1 MNSPANRGVLLVDG
15 ARYEEA
21 FTWLYERYAE
31 HSILPLL
38 SGTDYEPIA
47 EAGPILID
55 APQGSTPH
63 HAWRSGT
70 DMQSA
75 IWLES
80 ERSAEELW
88 AMLQRRLRILAP
100 DGREYWLR
108 IADAQPLYQAWSD
121 GAQWPDGFWHGV
133 ERVWLLHQGNIF
145 CAWHNRSPQHD
156 AAPLN
161 TGIDAQLTLD
171 WPLLEALA
179 RTAETTQEV

>member
-1 MNSPANRGVLLVDG
+1 MTATRGVLLVDG
-15 ARYEEA
+15 ARYESA
-21 FTWLYERYAE
+21 FTWLYEHYAK

-55 APQGSTPH
+55 APLGSPARN
-63 HAWRSGT
+63 AWQNGV

-80 ERSAEELW
+80 DASDTDLW
-88 AMLQRRLRILAP
+88 AILQRRLRILAP

-108 IADAQPLYQAWSD
+108 IADTQPLFRAWSN
-121 GAQWPDGFWHGV
+121 GAQWPDGFWYRI
-133 ERVWLLHQGNIF
+133 ERVWLQHKGQTF
-145 CAWHNRSPQHD
+145 CAWHNQNPHHD

-171 WPLLEALA
+171 WPLLEALT
-179 RTAETTQEV
+179 RSAETTQDV